1 MNDNPEKKYPL
12 SLICVCFSL
21 WFLVVP
27 LIVGIKMLKNNSL
40 IEQRQIKEKTD
51 LESSIEQLKQ
61 IKENAQS
68 DIEYTKQNKSELL
81 SRYRDEAK
89 KRAEAELLAEL
100 KDKRA
105 ELDSL
110 ISSIAASENEF
121 SEKQEQLRKLEKSVD
136 SSGNKLNKLKELVK
150 SFQYAIKA
158 YEDGNDSYLQSAL
171 EGLGDPDLLPIVEMK
186 LNCMNVKQL
195 KQAYNQEQRN
205 IQEAFKRYE
214 GRYTTKANTA
224 IYKLMVIALE
234 AELQNVLFSLKF
246 GKLDDSVE
254 AVKKI
259 TARYLSIAAD
269 GNQSIVSTLKKFI
282 GEIEYLF
289 IEAIKIEYE
298 YYTQK
303 ERIKEEQRA
312 IKEQMKQEA
321 AERKELEAQRKKIE
335 AEEAK
340 FAAAISSATKQLNG
354 TTDSEQIRLLE
365 ERIRQLQ
372 GQMDSVKDKKD
383 KIIQLQNGKAG
394 HVYIISNLGSFGE
407 NVFKVGMT
415 RRQDPM
421 DRVQELGNASVP
433 FSFDVHSF
441 IFTED
446 AVGLEAALH
455 RELNDRRVN
464 KINLRKEYFN
474 VSLDEIEELVYKYHP
489 TAEFNRTMLAEE
501 YRKGLSM
508 KEVSAELDEEYDD
521 GEDD

>member
-1 MNDNPEKKYPL
+1 
-12 SLICVCFSL
+12 
-21 WFLVVP
+21 
-27 LIVGIKMLKNNSL
+27 MLKNNSL
-40 IEQRQIKEKTD
+40 IEQKQIKEKND

-61 IKENAQS
+61 VKENVQS
-68 DIEYTKQNKSELL
+68 ELDNAKQNKRELL
-81 SRYRDEAK
+81 SQYRDEAK
-89 KRAEAELLAEL
+89 KKAEEELLTEF
-100 KDKRA
+100 KDKRV

-110 ISSIAASENEF
+110 TSSIMTSESEF
-121 SEKQEQLRKLEKSVD
+121 LEKQQQLQKIEKSLD
-136 SSGNKLNKLKELVK
+136 SSKNKLNKLKEIIK

-158 YEDGNDSYLQSAL
+158 YEGGNESNLQSAL
-171 EGLGDPDLLPIVEMK
+171 DGLESSDLLPIVEMK

-195 KQAYNQEQRN
+195 KQAYNQEQKN

-214 GRYTTKANTA
+214 GRYTTKANIA

-234 AELQNVLFSLKF
+234 AELQNVLYSLKY

-254 AVKKI
+254 AVKQI

-312 IKEQMKQEA
+312 LKEQMRQEA

-340 FAAAISSATKQLNG
+340 FVSEIGSVTEQLNNA
-354 TTDSEQIRLLE
+354 TDSEQIRLLE

-372 GQMDSVKDKKD
+372 EQMASVKDKKD
-383 KIIQLQNGKAG
+383 KIVQLQNGKAG

-433 FSFDVHSF
+433 FPFDVHSF

-464 KINLRKEYFN
+464 KVNLRKEYFN
-474 VSLDEIEELVYKYHP
+474 VTLDEIEELVYKYHP

-501 YRKGLSM
+501 YRRGLSM
-508 KEVSAELDEEYDD
+508 SSVSAELSEEFYD
-521 GEDD
+521 EDDE